1 MDFAGVMDL
10 VAFGRMSKY
19 AIIRIPIQVFLL
31 IMRGT
36 PLILQLMFFYF
47 APYYIFAATLPR
59 FWAAI
64 LAFTLNYSA
73 YIAEIYRSGI
83 ESIPVG
89 QYEAATVLGF
99 GKAETFF
106 KIILPQVV
114 KRIIPPM
121 SNELMTLVK
130 DTALAQVIGVA
141 EIFKLAGATM
151 SSQFSTVPL
160 IVAGVFYLIMNAVV
174 ERFCFYLE
182 KKLDYYE

>member
-1 MDFAGVMDL
+1 MSL
-10 VAFGRMSKY
+10 V
-19 AIIRIPIQVFLL
+19 
-31 IMRGT
+31 
-36 PLILQLMFFYF
+36 
-47 APYYIFAATLPR
+47 
-59 FWAAI
+59 
-64 LAFTLNYSA
+64 
-73 YIAEIYRSGI
+73 
-83 ESIPVG
+83 
-89 QYEAATVLGF
+89 VLGF

-160 IVAGVFYLIMNAVV
+160 TIHPLDIKLFLTFEPELYFAGGMSSTF
-174 ERFCFYLE
+174 E
-182 KKLDYYE
+182 